1 MFTNQLGQNEKP
13 LFHFNRAV
21 ETDIFTSTALLYRG
35 EYYLSFKEYGLAL
48 ADFEKASSKTRE
60 FYRIYKGFA
69 TAHAGLGQR
78 KESLEFTTKCLQLN
92 IAQTEQDIVSIST
105 PFWESEKFYR
115 AGIEYY
121 QSLTELL
128 PERWWLYHNIGG
140 LAERLGEE
148 EIAKEALARSE
159 ELKGRD

>member
-1 MFTNQLGQNEKP
+1 MIVFPVFIWRLVWNFGVFGWFFYKTGDVDAHIIARIFLQILV
-13 LFHFNRAV
+13 NR
-21 ETDIFTSTALLYRG
+21 
-35 EYYLSFKEYGLAL
+35 
-48 ADFEKASSKTRE
+48 
-60 FYRIYKGFA
+60 
-69 TAHAGLGQR
+69 
-78 KESLEFTTKCLQLN
+78 